1 MTRQWWTLTWLV
13 ARREIMDR
21 GRAKSFWVATVL
33 LVVAVAA
40 AAVIPALLKGG
51 PSTARIGIVG
61 NTPALTAAAREAGK
75 ITGTPVAV
83 VSLPDAP
90 AAAAQLQSGT
100 LDAVLV
106 GSKEVLV
113 KQVSVFGSNGIATT
127 LSQIVGLEKLFAQLP
142 PAAVQQAISQHTT
155 LPVRGLKPPGRSAAD
170 RFTGLAVAILMY
182 IILLTYGVRITIG
195 VGEEKASRVVEVL
208 LSTLRPVQLLAGKV
222 IGMGLL
228 AIGQIFAIVATYL
241 ILGHAVGATAVRGAS
256 TNVVLAGALWLLL
269 GYAFYCTAFAAAGA
283 LISRQS
289 DAYNAALAAADP
301 AHPGL
306 RADLHGDLLDE
317 RELALPR
324 AGVHP
329 VHRAGRHARA
339 GRGRGGAGLADRGL
353 GGHHDRVHGGHGAA
367 GGCHL
372 RARDPAHRRPAQGAP
387 GAPVVGLNCRHQG
400 NGAPAGLGAARE
412 LAELRLSLRLVRLAA
427 LLGLFAAVE
436 EQVRVVGELLETEVA
451 VLGRVEARLHQPQRE
466 R

>member
-13 ARREIMDR
+13 ARRELMDR

-51 PSTARIGIVG
+51 PTTARIGIVG

-75 ITGTPVAV
+75 ITRTPVAV
-83 VSLPDAP
+83 VSLPDAS
-90 AAAAQLQSGT
+90 AASAQLTSGA

-142 PAAVQQAISQHTT
+142 PSAVQQAISQHTT
-155 LPVRGLKPPGRSAAD
+155 LPVRGLKPAGRSAAD

-256 TNVVLAGALWLLL
+256 TAVVLAGALWLLL
-269 GYAFYCTAFAAAGA
+269 GYAFYCTAFAAAGS

-289 DAYNAALAAADP
+289 DAYNAALPLQIPLIVAYVLTYSVIYSTSVNP
-301 AHPGL
+301 FFHV
-306 RADLHGDLLDE
+306 
-317 RELALPR
+317 LAFIPFT
-324 AGVHP
+324 AP
-329 VHRAGRHARA
+329 VDMPVLVA
-339 GRGRGGAGLADRGL
+339 
-353 GGHHDRVHGGHGAA
+353 VGAA
-367 GGCHL
+367 
-372 RARDPAHRRPAQGAP
+372 P
-387 GAPVVGLNCRHQG
+387 GWQIA
-400 NGAPAGLGAARE
+400 
-412 LAELRLSLRLVRLAA
+412 LAA
-427 LLGLFAAVE
+427 LISLASTAGMAWLAGTIYGRAILRTGSRLKVR
-436 EQVRVVGELLETEVA
+436 QVLASSG
-451 VLGRVEARLHQPQRE
+451 
-466 R
+466 